1 MLLEEYIRNVLEE
14 NNQINPKI
22 EKMIQKI
29 DKDLE
34 FIRIYDKGNE
44 VTILH
49 EAIDKEKSLAMGGLK
64 CTKPIGAVRCKAS
77 DNILPWVFKEE
88 GLENDM
94 TKNLGIGQGEKN
106 SCWYVVWSKHPDSM
120 GPLLYEIAIE
130 YISSSKKSSLK
141 PDAVNVTPAAKK
153 VWEIYHSRSDIKNIQ
168 LDITKDLSDKM
179 SAKEPITNDIR
190 DDTVQISAI
199 KDAGPENW
207 DESPLSFSYKKE
219 NTHTIEALK
228 KMNLIQMPSY
238 KIKVKNFFNKIKRML
253 SRN

>member
-1 MLLEEYIRNVLEE
+1 MILEEYIINVLKE
-14 NNQINPKI
+14 NSQLNPKI

-34 FIRIYDKGNE
+34 FIRIYDEGNE
-44 VTILH
+44 VAVIH
-49 EAIDKEKSLAMGGLK
+49 EVIDREKSIAMGGLK
-64 CTKPIGAVRCKAS
+64 CTRPIGSVRCKTS

-94 TKNLGIGQGEKN
+94 TKNMGIGQGEKE
-106 SCWYVVWSKHPDSM
+106 SCWYVVWSRHPNNI

-130 YISSSKKSSLK
+130 YISSSKNSSLK
-141 PDAVNVTPAAKK
+141 PDAVNVTQAAKK
-153 VWEIYHSRSDIKNIQ
+153 IWKIYHERSDIKNIQ
-168 LDITKDLSDKM
+168 LDITKELLDKM
-179 SAKEPITNDIR
+179 SAKEQITPDIK

-207 DESPLSFSYKKE
+207 DKSPLSFSYKKE
-219 NTHTIEALK
+219 NTNTIDKLK

-238 KIKVKNFFNKIKRML
+238 KLKVKNFFNKIKKAFRET
-253 SRN
+253 